1 MGYLEIGVILYLA
14 TLVVLARKNFRKVS
28 EAMRGFNTEKSV
40 K

>member
-14 TLVVLARKNFRKVS
+14 ALIVLARKNFRKVS
-28 EAMRGFNTEKSV
+28 QAMQGYNTEKNL

>member
-14 TLVVLARKNFRKVS
+14 ALVVLARKNFTKVS
-28 EAMRGFNTEKSV
+28 NAMRGYNTEKSL